1 MVNIYLEIICI
12 LDYVKANELIQKGFT
27 CISPISNKEKFYQ
40 FVKTPELEN
49 CLKINFSNQD
59 FFINK
64 DLFF

>member
-1 MVNIYLEIICI
+1 MEIVCV

-27 CISPISNKEKFYQ
+27 CISPNSDNEKFYQ

-49 CLKINFSNQD
+49 CLKSNFSKQD

-64 DLFF
+64 DLYF